1 LTACVTG
8 RKWRRSSAEY
18 SLNDFGMRAEPWR
31 GWPQATGE
39 PSSGSAGLAREP
51 IVRISVAMTPLISV
65 LMPVRNGARWL
76 REAVD
81 SVLDQELRDFELVI
95 VDDGS
100 DDDTVSLLERCGRG
114 DDRVRV
120 LRQPPQGIVAAL
132 NLGIAAARAPYLA
145 RLDADDVARRDR
157 LAQQLAFI
165 ERHDRVDLVGSAA
178 QVIDE
183 GGAVIGRIAPPIDPG
198 ELARHLRRGN
208 PIVHSSVMMRADAVR
223 RSGGY
228 RKAFGAAEDYDL
240 WLRMAESGGIANL
253 PERLVSLR
261 RHDASV
267 SRRNAVRQ
275 SFSVRLAQRSAAA
288 RRAGADD
295 PAAAL
300 AEPPDW
306 WATEAE
312 AAFFGPEVGFYRFLD
327 SDRSAAPQYVA
338 AVERRLFDLNHVERK
353 LAQVRLGEMLS
364 ETGSRH
370 LPLRLRIAALI
381 ALLHPGRGLAM
392 VWRASFA
399 R

>member
-1 LTACVTG
+1 
-8 RKWRRSSAEY
+8 
-18 SLNDFGMRAEPWR
+18 MRAEPWP
-31 GWPQATGE
+31 GWPQAIGGRC
-39 PSSGSAGLAREP
+39 SGSAGLAGGP
-51 IVRISVAMTPLISV
+51 VVRVDAAMTPLISV
-65 LMPVRNGARWL
+65 LLPVRNGARWL

-100 DDDTVSLLERCGRG
+100 DDDTVGLLDRSAR

-120 LRQPPQGIVAAL
+120 LHQPPQGIVAAL
-132 NLGIAAARAPYLA
+132 NRGIAAARAPYLA
-145 RLDADDVARRDR
+145 RLDADDVARPDR
-157 LAQQLAFI
+157 LARQLAFL

-183 GGAVIGRIAPPIDPG
+183 AGTVIGRVAPPTDPVR
-198 ELARHLRRGN
+198 LARHVRRGN

-223 RSGGY
+223 RLGGY

-240 WLRMAESGGIANL
+240 WLRMAENGGIANL
-253 PERLVSLR
+253 PERLVALR

-275 SFSVRLAQRSAAA
+275 AFSVRLAQRSAAA
-288 RRAGADD
+288 RRTGASD

-306 WATEAE
+306 WAADTET
-312 AAFFGPEVGFYRFLD
+312 AFFAPEVGFYRFLD
-327 SDRSAAPQYVA
+327 SDRTAAPQYLA
-338 AVERRLFDLNHVERK
+338 AVERRLFALNHAERK
-353 LAQVRLGEMLS
+353 LAQARLGEMLD
-364 ETGSRH
+364 ETRDA
-370 LPLRLRIAALI
+370 PLRLRIAARI
-381 ALLHPGRGLAM
+381 ALLHPGRALAM
-392 VWRASFA
+392 AWRASLA